1 MPAFGQEEE
10 DLEVEMFFS
19 EEETVTSAAR
29 HLQEIGMS
37 PSAIT
42 VITREDIE
50 ASGATTI
57 PDLLRMVP
65 GMEVITV
72 SPNFTAIT
80 SRLYWTNDNNV
91 YLVLID
97 GREANIELL
106 GETPWELLPISIEDV
121 ERIEVIRGPGSALYG
136 PNAVAG
142 VVSIITRSMPEKTSA
157 WIGLAGGEAGSASVG
172 ARASTLVGDWG
183 FSISGGFDRAGTYTN
198 HRVMGKE
205 VWKLRSVAE
214 YNLSDS
220 QRILFDGAISE
231 GSGPFTSGGMGT
243 LDATVGVSALRLA
256 YESESIRGRIYW
268 IYNWGSIRLEA
279 PLEYL
284 GIRLAN
290 FVPIDFSGHTLDGEI
305 QWTLPKIWE
314 PLLIIVG
321 GGARTSW
328 LASNELLDGET
339 YADPSSSRFHEPG
352 IDHFEARA
360 GAFIHSELAPVDW
373 VTITGGLRF
382 DYNTITEEFLSPRLA
397 VVFQP
402 VKGQFLRL
410 GVARAFRMPAFFE
423 STAHPL
429 VEFPDDSP
437 ITGTD
442 FLEFMTKVVGNSELD
457 NEKLLSL
464 EAGYLGRFLDG
475 RLAVNLD
482 LYCNFQTGLISIKQN
497 IVADEL
503 LGLPDLDE
511 SQVAFGNFG
520 PDFYILG
527 SELSIRFNLTKSIS
541 LLASWTHREVFLYET
556 GQADDTSPKNL
567 ITLGGRFRTDGGLLG
582 SLYVFTRSEF
592 QDRAVENPRG
602 LLETEL
608 QQHMENVVLILGKF
622 GWKIPLPRDFDLE
635 IGLKLFM
642 PISPF
647 KAPHFRYRE
656 KGGLLSA
663 SGENFGGEELPRV
676 VTIYLQGS
684 I

>member
-1 MPAFGQEEE
+1 
-10 DLEVEMFFS
+10 
-19 EEETVTSAAR
+19 
-29 HLQEIGMS
+29 
-37 PSAIT
+37 
-42 VITREDIE
+42 
-50 ASGATTI
+50 
-57 PDLLRMVP
+57 
-65 GMEVITV
+65 
-72 SPNFTAIT
+72 
-80 SRLYWTNDNNV
+80 
-91 YLVLID
+91 
-97 GREANIELL
+97 
-106 GETPWELLPISIEDV
+106 
-121 ERIEVIRGPGSALYG
+121 
-136 PNAVAG
+136 
-142 VVSIITRSMPEKTSA
+142 
-157 WIGLAGGEAGSASVG
+157 
-172 ARASTLVGDWG
+172 
-183 FSISGGFDRAGTYTN
+183 
-198 HRVMGKE
+198 
-205 VWKLRSVAE
+205 
-214 YNLSDS
+214 
-220 QRILFDGAISE
+220 
-231 GSGPFTSGGMGT
+231 
-243 LDATVGVSALRLA
+243 
-256 YESESIRGRIYW
+256 
-268 IYNWGSIRLEA
+268 
-279 PLEYL
+279 
-284 GIRLAN
+284 
-290 FVPIDFSGHTLDGEI
+290 
-305 QWTLPKIWE
+305 
-314 PLLIIVG
+314 IVG

-608 QQHMENVVLILGKF
+608 QQHLENVVLILGKF